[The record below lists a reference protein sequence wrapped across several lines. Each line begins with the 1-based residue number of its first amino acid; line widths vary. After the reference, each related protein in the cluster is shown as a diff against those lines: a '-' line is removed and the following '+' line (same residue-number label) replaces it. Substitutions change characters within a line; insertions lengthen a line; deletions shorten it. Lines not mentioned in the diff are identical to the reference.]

1 MLDSDAPGHLAGFIA
16 DRFDIAAG
24 VDQGAG
30 DIGMFFQGGGG
41 RIDSIA
47 FGDAAQVELDGR
59 VVIF

>member
-16 DRFDIAAG
+16 DCFDIAAG

-41 RIDSIA
+41 RIA